1 MSNRRQFT
9 RIPEATPEVV
19 HRTPT
24 RSRNTKTRTSGATT
38 ADRTR
43 SARIRQGNGRFGTP
57 EDIPADEFIVVLPD
71 SQQNNPV
78 FQEPVRRRIT
88 FGGTPVGDNP
98 SETPDMRLRRT
109 GFAIRTGGRPNDLE
123 VPASDSSRDQ
133 GRSSRPSRCQFIP
146 IPIPI
151 PTSIASIID
160 MTKWAIAITPSRV
173 EFFYWCSLLVIKC
186 LCFLTNVLFW
196 IFACMALK
204 TLPTWTGLTALITAF
219 WTIRPWW
226 LGGPGFSAFGEIWAQ
241 FFTEAELLNSHYL
254 QLVLHETGE
263 IGANVLNTITIPLLV
278 GNPIFW
284 AVAVL
289 IMFIF
294 HGTLS
299 FIYGCLIESDRM
311 RVRTWR
317 N

>member
-1 MSNRRQFT
+1 M
-9 RIPEATPEVV
+9 
-19 HRTPT
+19 
-24 RSRNTKTRTSGATT
+24 
-38 ADRTR
+38 
-43 SARIRQGNGRFGTP
+43 P
-57 EDIPADEFIVVLPD
+57 EDSPADEFIIVLPN

-78 FQEPVRRRIT
+78 FQEPVRRRIS
-88 FGGTPVGDNP
+88 FDRVPVGGNP
-98 SETPDMRLRRT
+98 SEIPDTRLRT
-109 GFAIRTGGRPNDLE
+109 GFGIRTGGHPNYPK
-123 VPASDSSRDQ
+123 VPAPGSPSDQDN
-133 GRSSRPSRCQFIP
+133 SSRPSRTQFIP

-151 PTSIASIID
+151 PTSIASIVD

-284 AVAVL
+284 VVAVL